1 MGRQEYIAQGEL
13 VYLATLVGRLS
24 STSSCSAACGNRYL
38 QEIRRKIQRRWTSV
52 LPGDVRENLVRVAG
66 VRVRA
71 HCFSTCQGMFVCT
84 LIAWKIVAAKINALP
99 LIVYRCHGFIAHTKK
114 LLLER
119 SGKPPAQH
127 SLQNVTIILLLN
139 LMLLLFLMMSR
150 VHQNIYY

>member
-1 MGRQEYIAQGEL
+1 M
-13 VYLATLVGRLS
+13 
-24 STSSCSAACGNRYL
+24 
-38 QEIRRKIQRRWTSV
+38 
-52 LPGDVRENLVRVAG
+52 RVAG

-127 SLQNVTIILLLN
+127 SLPPKCYNNIIAISDVVTIPDDVASPPKYLLLT
-139 LMLLLFLMMSR
+139 
-150 VHQNIYY
+150 